1 MFKALFTTVT
11 LVWIT
16 LLLYKA
22 LLATVTEIRITLLTT
37 VTVVWIT
44 LLLYKAIVATV
55 TEIRIT
61 LLCVRVLHRGIQIQL
76 HRVITITN
84 ARYNL
89 CLPQVGRHRFL
100 KRVRNSGPLDLVVT
114 GFLSKTI
121 PHQPRLRT
129 RCSIRLRRAN

>member
-37 VTVVWIT
+37 VTFVWIA
-44 LLLYKAIVATV
+44 LLLYKAILATV

-100 KRVRNSGPLDLVVT
+100 KRVRNSGPLVRIRNNRLVRIITEKIVT
-114 GFLSKTI
+114 E
-121 PHQPRLRT
+121 PRHRFFKKF
-129 RCSIRLRRAN
+129 N